1 MYSIQHF
8 VDLFNETLESAVG
21 TGGITSVPVLLF
33 KDGKFSLV
41 ADPDYDEENAGQKF
55 KLVLNEALNELMTG
69 FPMERMDIQDDD
81 LYASILFKSLG
92 TNVLFDDG
100 STSGKYVPQA
110 YFEGNP
116 SGDYRLMMTQERG
129 SLV

>member
-8 VDLFNETLESAVG
+8 VDLFNETLEGAVG
-21 TGGITSVPVLLF
+21 NAGITSVPYLVF
-33 KDGKFSLV
+33 QNGKFSLV
-41 ADPDYDEENAGQKF
+41 ADPDYDENNASQSF

-69 FPMERMDIQDDD
+69 FPMERMDIQNDD

-100 STSGKYVPQA
+100 STSGKYEPQA

-116 SGDYRLMMTQERG
+116 SGDYRLMMT
-129 SLV
+129 